1 MDDNNAVVPGFDD
14 DKNDDLT
21 ITLNKINTIKNGC
34 LITLSGNI
42 DTYNSPFFQ
51 NQITKVITAG
61 YVNIIFKCTYLNYL
75 SSTGLGAFTN
85 LLKIV
90 RVMNGDI
97 VIADIQPKIQEY
109 FDLLGFSQFFT
120 LKTTLQE
127 AAEYLNKEIV
137 PDIQVFPKIT
147 TCPACKKSIKV
158 THACKVRCPG
168 CASILKISD
177 DGSIYLD

>member
-1 MDDNNAVVPGFDD
+1 MDNNNSIVAGFDD
-14 DKNDDLT
+14 DVNEDLT
-21 ITLNKINTIKNGC
+21 ITLTKINSVKNGC
-34 LITLSGNI
+34 LISLNGNI

-51 NQITKVITAG
+51 NQVTKVITAG
-61 YVNIIFKCTYLNYL
+61 YTNIIFKCTDLNYL

-90 RVMNGDI
+90 RVMNGDL
-97 VIADIQPKIQEY
+97 VIADIPAKIQEY

-120 LKTTLQE
+120 LKATLQE
-127 AAEYLNKEIV
+127 AAAYLRNEIL

-147 TCPACKKSIKV
+147 NCPACKKTIKV

-177 DGSIYLD
+177 DGSIFLD